1 MLWNNFKNRFIKSD
15 ESRDAPHSKSAGLT
29 DIGLRRSHN
38 EDAFFLS
45 DEAGLYLVADGMG
58 GHSFGEVASGMAIET
73 VSAKFLSS
81 KEKSASLL
89 EEAIL
94 DANGRIYQF
103 SQEKVKVFD
112 GTETL
117 TGPGTVGTTI
127 VALALSGETASIAN
141 VGDSRAYRL
150 RNGRLE
156 LLTQDHT
163 LAAMQPPTGAAP
175 LATIPS
181 RLKHILTRAVGVE
194 PKLKID
200 LREERVRPG
209 DLFLLCSDGLTNM
222 VPDKRIEE
230 ILSAPASI
238 PSASETLIKEANR
251 NGGKDNITCV
261 LVRPG

>member
-1 MLWNNFKNRFIKSD
+1 MLWNSFKNHFKKN
-15 ESRDAPHSKSAGLT
+15 EEKTGPKTKSAGLT
-29 DIGLRRSHN
+29 DVGLRRSHN

-58 GHSFGEVASGMAIET
+58 GHSFGEVASAMAVET
-73 VSAKFLSS
+73 VSKKFLSS
-81 KEKSASLL
+81 NREKPASLL
-89 EEAIL
+89 TEAIQE
-94 DANGRIYQF
+94 ANNRIYQF

-127 VALALSGETASIAN
+127 VALALSGDTAVIAN

-163 LAAMQPPTGAAP
+163 LAAMQPPSGKTP
-175 LATIPS
+175 PATIPS
-181 RLKHILTRAVGVE
+181 KLKHILTRAVGVE
-194 PKLKID
+194 TKVKID
-200 LREERVRPG
+200 LREEHLQPG
-209 DLFLLCSDGLTNM
+209 DLFFLCSDGLTNM
-222 VPDKRIEE
+222 VPDARIEE
-230 ILSAPASI
+230 ILSS
-238 PSASETLIKEANR
+238 SAVQSAAEILIKEANR

-261 LVRPG
+261 LVRLR